1 MDREEKRERLN
12 QKEMHTKNIAEYL
25 AEKPC
30 CSHESNLGK
39 ETIRKQ
45 MHMTEV
51 EIQLNHQSKITENVV
66 VRLIINSSHESTKCS
81 REITLPVIISLL
93 GNSLKPEQCRF
104 FRWKIWM
111 GASGTQLERGSC
123 VQESSVWARRRD
135 EPAADANTIFSL
147 ISLCAYCACASQ
159 TQLTARC

>member
-123 VQESSVWARRRD
+123 VQESSVWAWRRD

>member
-1 MDREEKRERLN
+1 MDREKKRGRLN
-12 QKEMHTKNIAEYL
+12 QKEMHTKNIAAYL
-25 AEKPC
+25 TEKPC

-66 VRLIINSSHESTKCS
+66 ERLIINSSHESTKCR

-93 GNSLKPEQCRF
+93 GNSLKPEQYHF
-104 FRWKIWM
+104 LHWKIWM
-111 GASGTQLERGSC
+111 GKSRFLPETELPVGTEEGRSC
-123 VQESSVWARRRD
+123 
-135 EPAADANTIFSL
+135 
-147 ISLCAYCACASQ
+147 C
-159 TQLTARC
+159 RC